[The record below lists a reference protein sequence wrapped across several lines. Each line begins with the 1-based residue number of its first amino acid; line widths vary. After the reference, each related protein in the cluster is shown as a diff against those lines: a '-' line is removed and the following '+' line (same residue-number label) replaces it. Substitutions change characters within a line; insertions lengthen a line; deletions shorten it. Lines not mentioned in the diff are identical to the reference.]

1 MIEQKRVLVTGA
13 SGFVA
18 RHALAPLVA
27 RGFEVHAVS
36 RRPRPENMSEV
47 AVTWHVGD
55 LLRNDARRHL
65 LNTIAPTHLLHAA
78 WYVEPGKYPESPYNL
93 DWVAAS
99 IDLARAFEIGGGRR
113 IVSVGSCFEY
123 EHGREGLLVETSPLR
138 PATVYGVAKQS
149 LWTAL
154 EGLTQA
160 TDLSTACARLFY
172 LYGPHEDR
180 RRLIADIAT
189 AVLAGREVA
198 TSAGRARRDYMF
210 VEDVGEALAALVAS
224 EVTGPVNVA
233 TGTARPVRE
242 LVELVAEVAGNRA
255 LVRFG
260 ARDAPAHDPPEI
272 RADVTRLRDQ
282 VGWSALT
289 PVEVGIQRTVAWWRS
304 RLEVATK

>member
-1 MIEQKRVLVTGA
+1 MEQKRVLVTGA
-13 SGFVA
+13 SGFVG

-36 RRPRPENMSEV
+36 RRPRPEGVDEV
-47 AVTWHVGD
+47 ALTWHVGD
-55 LLRNDARRHL
+55 LMRNDTRHHL

-78 WYVEPGKYPESPYNL
+78 WYVEPGKYSGSPCNL

-99 IDLARAFEIGGGRR
+99 IDLARAFETGGGRR
-113 IVSVGSCFEY
+113 IVAVGSCFEY

-138 PATVYGVAKQS
+138 PATVYGMAKQS
-149 LWTAL
+149 LWIAL
-154 EGLTQA
+154 EGLGQA
-160 TDLSTACARLFY
+160 TGVSTAWARLFH

-180 RRLIADIAT
+180 RRLVADIAT

-198 TSAGRARRDYMF
+198 TSTGRTRRDYMF

-224 EVTGPVNVA
+224 EVIGPVNVA
-233 TGTARPVRE
+233 TGTARPVWE
-242 LVELVAEVAGNRA
+242 LVELVAEAAGNRA

-260 ARDAPAHDPPEI
+260 ARAAPVGDPPEI
-272 RADVTRLRDQ
+272 CADITRLREQ

-289 PVEVGIQRTVAWWRS
+289 PVEEGVQRTVAWWRS
-304 RLEVATK
+304 RLEVTTE